1 MQRNAFSRTPAP
13 DNAISSPRKQRVLD
27 SRQDDPSFRPMDGIV
42 EQVKSRSARG
52 QLSPEQ
58 MSLITPRQIN
68 CTQPHRMRS
77 TIFRALSASPCFA
90 GSAGASEPPVVGPQK
105 PRPAAGRGGASEA
118 RRKLRDALYVVGRVA
133 WGKHMRACDQDRCAP
148 APAREHA
155 RTHATGP
162 TATSLPSKT
171 LRLTI
176 PAPPCPCACS
186 CF

>member
-42 EQVKSRSARG
+42 EQVKSRSTPG
-52 QLSPEQ
+52 QLSPER
-58 MSLITPRQIN
+58 MSLITPCQIN
-68 CTQPHRMRS
+68 YTQPHRMRS

-176 PAPPCPCACS
+176 PAPPCP
-186 CF
+186 